1 LIVVVVVLVGSAL
14 SRVVVVV
21 VVTTGRGRVMVVV
34 VATGPDR
41 VMVVVIVPAG
51 VITVSGPT
59 CTYSGVVLGI
69 LTVVVASYS
78 EGVGYSNRVL
88 RSFWLPVKMVSVF
101 VTVTK
106 TSLTGETFLYAR
118 FMH

>member
-1 LIVVVVVLVGSAL
+1 LIAVVVVVVGSGL
-14 SRVVVVV
+14 SRVVVVVV

-34 VATGPDR
+34 IA
-41 VMVVVIVPAG
+41 PAG